1 MEQQKYK
8 IREYKDSDLQ
18 GVLNLWEHHSGWG
31 RPETEEYEGWMKTPF
46 GDCIVLVAE
55 NKKDLIIGQLVLTPT
70 ELVIY
75 GKNQNALKLS
85 APIIHG
91 DYRRGT
97 NMINKESLIIQI
109 FLKAYQIAQKKNY
122 TWWYSFPAAGW
133 SKIMGLIHR
142 FGLSPWKYSFYECF
156 EIMDS
161 NIKTSD
167 FSLQIL
173 DEFSDEI
180 SIIWDQF
187 KRLNKDRSFVTRD
200 LEWLKYKW
208 GDDLKIG
215 IYNLSDA
222 LVGYAVIKQNTGLI
236 LDFVMLSSKDTPV
249 VINELKQLFD
259 TLMKSEGVSNPGL
272 KFMQTD
278 YLKRNLNGV
287 NVKPVAFQFVFGLS
301 ALKNSDVLDAID
313 LNDWYVFPND

>member
-1 MEQQKYK
+1 LEQQKYK

-31 RPETEEYEGWMKTPF
+31 RPETEEYEKWMKTPF
-46 GDCIVLVAE
+46 GKCEVIVAE
-55 NKKDLIIGQLVLTPT
+55 DQKKQIIGQLVFTPT
-70 ELVIY
+70 ELVINENTQ
-75 GKNQNALKLS
+75 KALKIS
-85 APIIHG
+85 APIIHE
-91 DYRRGT
+91 DFRSSNVLNT
-97 NMINKESLIIQI
+97 NSLGIQI
-109 FLKAYQIAQKKNY
+109 FLQSIPVMQSKNY
-122 TWWYSFPAAGW
+122 DWLYVFPVIGW
-133 SKIMGLIHR
+133 DKVMRMAHR
-142 FGLSPWKYSFYECF
+142 IGSSPWKTTIYDCYEIT
-156 EIMDS
+156 ETNSI
-161 NIKTSD
+161 NTEYK
-167 FSLQIL
+167 LQIL
-173 DEFSDEI
+173 NSFPTEI
-180 SIIWDQF
+180 KDIWKQF
-187 KRLNKDRSFVTRD
+187 KESYKNKSFVTRD
-200 LEWLKYKW
+200 LKWLNYKW

-236 LDFVMLSSKDTPV
+236 LDFVMLKSKDTPV
-249 VINELKQLFD
+249 VINELKRLFD
-259 TLMKSEGVSNPGL
+259 TFMKSEGVSNPGL